1 VQRSFPT
8 LHERTEANSLL
19 RKLVL
24 FDFSETR
31 WSEQAQLPLH
41 VGVHMI
47 KISVPQDS
55 ELGLSS
61 PDVLH
66 QDGEPYT
73 FAHLI
78 YRRNAVGGVNS
89 IAMPAAAG
97 TRAEQLA
104 SDTLLARFE
113 YRCGPRETWDEAVNA
128 RALGFCRVKDFVT
141 RQRSGSVALRFK

>member
-78 YRRNAVGGVNS
+78 YRRNAV
-89 IAMPAAAG
+89 AASTASPCQRRPE
-97 TRAEQLA
+97 RAPSSLRATPSWPVSNTAA
-104 SDTLLARFE
+104 SPRNVGRGRELLE
-113 YRCGPRETWDEAVNA
+113 CRC
-128 RALGFCRVKDFVT
+128 RA
-141 RQRSGSVALRFK
+141 